1 MEQLDLKYL
10 QYALAVARCGSV
22 TQAARELYLAQ
33 PNLSRAV
40 AELEQA
46 LGFPLFIRTHQ
57 GMTLTARGE
66 RFLTEAEGMLDR
78 LSILARECRQAET
91 RLAHIAC
98 VPSSLFVNSVL
109 EAARRMPEL
118 IVQCEEYYSCLELF
132 DRVVKGASQAAFLT
146 FGAEMKDDL
155 LAYLLRRELN
165 YHPLAQSPA
174 YGVVRRSS
182 GLYHPETDPP
192 LIRYD
197 QARLMLSV
205 TYFDPIGIH
214 FHPEKAAL
222 PRSRGVCHGVGR
234 AGNLDMLE
242 SIDDLVMISC
252 HVHSKITARNELAA
266 VPIQP
271 ERMAYEYGYVTG
283 GRADLDAPLQALLA
297 EVRREVGRELGQVW
311 PGSAAAFEPQNTP
324 PPG

>member
-109 EAARRMPEL
+109 EP
-118 IVQCEEYYSCLELF
+118 V
-132 DRVVKGASQAAFLT
+132 
-146 FGAEMKDDL
+146 
-155 LAYLLRRELN
+155 
-165 YHPLAQSPA
+165 
-174 YGVVRRSS
+174 
-182 GLYHPETDPP
+182 
-192 LIRYD
+192 
-197 QARLMLSV
+197 
-205 TYFDPIGIH
+205 
-214 FHPEKAAL
+214 
-222 PRSRGVCHGVGR
+222 
-234 AGNLDMLE
+234 
-242 SIDDLVMISC
+242 
-252 HVHSKITARNELAA
+252 
-266 VPIQP
+266 
-271 ERMAYEYGYVTG
+271 
-283 GRADLDAPLQALLA
+283 
-297 EVRREVGRELGQVW
+297 
-311 PGSAAAFEPQNTP
+311 
-324 PPG
+324 